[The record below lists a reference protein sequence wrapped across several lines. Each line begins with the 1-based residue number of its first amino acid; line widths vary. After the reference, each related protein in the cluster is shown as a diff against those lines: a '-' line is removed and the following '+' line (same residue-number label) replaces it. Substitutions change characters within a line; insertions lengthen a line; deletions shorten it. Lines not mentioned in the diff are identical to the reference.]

1 MKKRMVSLVLAFCY
15 SLIFAFSALAVGDGN
30 MDGGGGG
37 LEQGSSQ
44 NSWSPG
50 NDGIR
55 VTVVR
60 AADRTPVSRP
70 IDLTNKKPKIS
81 YSFGKVSKI
90 ALYKRAV
97 IKPGYRSL

>member
-70 IDLTNKKPKIS
+70 IDLTNKNRRFPILLEKSVRLPIQTGS
-81 YSFGKVSKI
+81 H
-90 ALYKRAV
+90 
-97 IKPGYRSL
+97 